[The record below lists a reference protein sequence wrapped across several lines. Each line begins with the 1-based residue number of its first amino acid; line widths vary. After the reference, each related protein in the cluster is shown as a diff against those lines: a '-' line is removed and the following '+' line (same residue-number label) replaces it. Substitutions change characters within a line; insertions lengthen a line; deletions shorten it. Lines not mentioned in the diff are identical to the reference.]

1 MVSMLATDI
10 LDAKVINNKDKD
22 NGMPFVVPE
31 SRCDVALG
39 VSVVGKA
46 LGEEIVCQA
55 TCLFQSV
62 DPFGDLEVY
71 PIIERVLHEV
81 VFVNK
86 LLGDLGDVDA
96 DIFRA
101 IKGSA
106 QVEVG

>member
-1 MVSMLATDI
+1 MLATNI
-10 LDAKVINNKDKD
+10 LDAKVINNKDRE

-31 SRCDVALG
+31 SRCDVTLG
-39 VSVVGKA
+39 VSMVGEA

-55 TCLFQSV
+55 TRLFQSK
-62 DPFGDLEVY
+62 DPFGDLEVH
-71 PIIERVLHEV
+71 PIVERILHEI

-86 LLGDLGDVDA
+86 LLGDLEDVDVHV
-96 DIFRA
+96 FRE